1 MTFVR
6 TVGETEATGPVAEM
20 YDRDRSPDDRV
31 PNSTKAFSLRPDVYA
46 AWLQLGAAIRANMDL
61 RRYELAT
68 IAAARRIRSSYCMLA
83 HGSVLVDKFMEP
95 ARVRALAD
103 DFENADLEPLDLAV
117 MALADKVAA
126 DATSVTEDDLER
138 LRQLGC
144 SDEEIV
150 DVVLAAA
157 LRCFFSKT
165 LDGLG
170 VQADARYSGLEP
182 GLRDALTVGRP
193 IARS

>member
-1 MTFVR
+1 
-6 TVGETEATGPVAEM
+6 
-20 YDRDRSPDDRV
+20 
-31 PNSTKAFSLRPDVYA
+31 
-46 AWLQLGAAIRANMDL
+46 
-61 RRYELAT
+61 
-68 IAAARRIRSSYCMLA
+68 
-83 HGSVLVDKFMEP
+83 MEP

-103 DFENADLEPLDLAV
+103 DFENADLDPLDLAV
-117 MALADKVAA
+117 MVLADKVAA
-126 DATSVTEDDLER
+126 DATSVTGDDVER

-193 IARS
+193 IAGG

>member
-1 MTFVR
+1 MTFIR
-6 TVGETEATGPVAEM
+6 TVSETDATGAVAEM
-20 YDRDRSPDDRV
+20 YDADRSADGQV

-46 AWLQLGAAIRANMDL
+46 AWRALATAITANMDQ

-68 IAAARRIRSSYCMLA
+68 IAAARRLRSSYCMLA
-83 HGSVLVDKFMEP
+83 HGSVLIDMFMEP
-95 ARVRALAD
+95 SQVRELAD
-103 DFENADLEPLDLAV
+103 DFAGADLEPLDLAV
-117 MALADKVAA
+117 MGLADKVAG
-126 DATSVTEDDLER
+126 DATSVTEGDIER

-150 DVVLAAA
+150 DVVLAAT

-170 VQADARYSGLEP
+170 IQPDATYSGLDA
-182 GLRDALTVGRP
+182 GLRDALVVGRP
-193 IARS
+193 IAES